1 MNQRVNQQMAACNN
15 TEELAVDHMCDPSQW
30 MPVSRVKS
38 GERRGI
44 TDPGYRQNKSALPG
58 FSIQAALS

>member
-1 MNQRVNQQMAACNN
+1 
-15 TEELAVDHMCDPSQW
+15 MCDPSQW